1 MTQFLKMHGLGNDFV
16 VFDARNQGLALSGSK
31 ARAIADRR
39 FGIGCDQVIVIE
51 NAANSADA
59 AMRIY
64 NANGGEVESCGNAAR
79 CVARLLMDEKHKHAI
94 TLETEGGLL
103 ACETARDDFVTVDMG
118 VPRLGWREIPLAR
131 DVDTKSFVLDVPAF
145 CDPMLNSVAAVNVGN
160 PHCVLFVEDANDAPV
175 ATLGPM
181 IEIHPMFPRAT
192 NVEFVSVIAKDRL
205 RMRVWERGTG
215 ITLACGTGACAA
227 AVAAIRRGLCD
238 AKVSLV
244 LDGGELTL
252 EWHGEGKSVFMT
264 GPGTLSFKGEI
275 DLAEL
280 PQ

>member
-1 MTQFLKMHGLGNDFV
+1 MTPFLKMHGLGNDFV
-16 VFDARNQGLALSGSK
+16 VFDARNQRLALSGSA

-39 FGIGCDQVIVIE
+39 FGVGCDQVIVIE
-51 NAANSADA
+51 NAANGADA
-59 AMRIY
+59 FMRIY

-79 CVARLLMDEKHKHAI
+79 CVARLLMDEKHSRAI
-94 TLETEGGLL
+94 TLDTEGGLL
-103 ACETARDDFVTVDMG
+103 ACEAARSDHITIDMG
-118 VPRLGWREIPLAR
+118 VPRLSWREIPLAR
-131 DVDTKSFVLDVPAF
+131 PVDTKSFALEVPSF
-145 CDPMLNSVAAVNVGN
+145 SDPMLDRVAAVNVGN
-160 PHCVLFVEDANDAPV
+160 PHCVLFVDDADEAPV

-192 NVEFVSVIAKDRL
+192 NVEFVSKLDADRL

-215 ITLACGTGACAA
+215 ITMACGTGGCAS
-227 AVAAIRRGLCD
+227 AVAAMRRGLCGPKI
-238 AKVSLV
+238 AMV

-252 EWHGEGKSVFMT
+252 EWHGEGTPVLMT

-280 PQ
+280 PS